1 VLIYIHHNCCYPFLG
16 SHKKK
21 KFWKWE
27 NTKKYIKK
35 YSKEIQ
41 KIIGARKGL
50 ECWKNDKI
58 GWEGSKMQNVEI

>member
-1 VLIYIHHNCCYPFLG
+1 LS

-21 KFWKWE
+21 LKIRKY
-27 NTKKYIKK
+27 KKYIKK

-50 ECWKNDKI
+50 ECWKKK
-58 GWEGSKMQNVEI
+58 GQNWLRRFKNAKC